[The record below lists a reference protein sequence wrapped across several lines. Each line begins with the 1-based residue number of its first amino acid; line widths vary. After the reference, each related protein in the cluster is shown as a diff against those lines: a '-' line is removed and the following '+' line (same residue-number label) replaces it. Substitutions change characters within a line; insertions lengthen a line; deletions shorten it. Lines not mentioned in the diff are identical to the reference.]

1 MDIKVIIQQFRAKQA
16 KNIEQKLLNEANQRI
31 KISSYKNRY
40 GETNIALLV
49 DSIAVITNITD
60 SAYAIQ
66 RLNDIREEFVK
77 TRLNNIR

>member
-1 MDIKVIIQQFRAKQA
+1 MDIKAIIQQFRAKQA
-16 KNIEQKLLNEANQRI
+16 KNAEQKLLNEANQRI